1 MEIGNLTLLVSQYVV
16 SADELEAKVLKAE
29 ENGDR
34 TKIDGYLTGALKVLR
49 SNRSKPDPA
58 MCLSLFC
65 LVKRR
70 QHLFR
75 SHRVMEVIKG
85 GKCPTQTERDYT
97 MRRDFF
103 FQK

>member
-75 SHRVMEVIKG
+75 SHRVMEVIKIVPDTDR
-85 GKCPTQTERDYT
+85 KRLHNATR
-97 MRRDFF
+97 FF
-103 FQK
+103 CFQK